1 MRWKRH
7 DGVMNASAPR
17 VQRVFFVLL
26 LLHTLVAA
34 LIWGINTFFL
44 LDAGLTNTRAF
55 AANAF
60 FTGGLVLFEDLER
73 DELAIRSQCD
83 GLGCS
88 SPGPPLGSLI
98 RKTAGQCSAAMN
110 QKGTTR
116 IGHAAST
123 AAVSMNVY
131 REKGLVA
138 GGRNHHYLQLW
149 RLVA

>member
-73 DELAIRSQCD
+73 DELAYVHSVMA
-83 GLGCS
+83 LGVRVLVLHSAHS
-88 SPGPPLGSLI
+88 SEKLPDNAPP
-98 RKTAGQCSAAMN
+98 R
-110 QKGTTR
+110 
-116 IGHAAST
+116 
-123 AAVSMNVY
+123 
-131 REKGLVA
+131 
-138 GGRNHHYLQLW
+138 
-149 RLVA
+149 